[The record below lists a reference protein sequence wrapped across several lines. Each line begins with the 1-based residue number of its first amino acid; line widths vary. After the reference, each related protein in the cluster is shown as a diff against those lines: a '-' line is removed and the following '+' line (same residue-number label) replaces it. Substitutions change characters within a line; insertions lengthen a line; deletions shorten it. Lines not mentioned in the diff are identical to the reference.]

1 MKKLF
6 AIATS
11 FAVMTAVNATEF
23 AASGES
29 NNFSAEVR
37 KAVVGAIGGTGAAEQ
52 ALAAAMGAFKTSLD
66 DAILVITKKGEKYYR
81 MHSNSKYN
89 GPVTD
94 TKDKAVYQELFAAA
108 TSNVTGTS
116 AIPTVQKEN
125 SSGEMFAWDVIRVNP
140 NLIVVCRHKPREGG
154 DDKGFTAEVRKAVV
168 GAIGGTPD
176 DQKAAAVIMAAWKIS
191 LDDAIIVLSKKGQ
204 KIYRMHSNS
213 KYNGEV
219 KDAADKAVYNELY
232 AAATENV
239 TADSPIPTV
248 QKENSSGEMFKWDI
262 IRVNPQV
269 LVVCRHK

>member
-66 DAILVITKKGEKYYR
+66 DAILVITKKGDKYYR

-94 TKDKAVYQELFAAA
+94 AKDKAVYQELFAAA
-108 TSNVTGTS
+108 TENVNLNS

-140 NLIVVCRHKPREGG
+140 NVIVVCRHKPREGG
-154 DDKGFTAEVRKAVV
+154 DDKGFTAEVRKAVL
-168 GAIGGTPD
+168 GAIGGIGPAE
-176 DQKAAAVIMAAWKIS
+176 QALAAAMGAYKIS

-204 KIYRMHSNS
+204 KMYRMHSNS
-213 KYNGEV
+213 KYNGPVTDE
-219 KDAADKAVYNELY
+219 KDKEVYNALY

-239 TADSPIPTV
+239 TADSVIPTV
-248 QKENSSGEMFKWDI
+248 ERENSSGEMFKWDI
-262 IRVNPQV
+262 IRVNPNV

>member
-23 AASGES
+23 AAGD
-29 NNFSAEVR
+29 NNFTTEVR

-94 TKDKAVYQELFAAA
+94 TKDKEVYQELFAAA

-125 SSGEMFAWDVIRVNP
+125 SSGEMFAWDVIRVNQ

-219 KDAADKAVYNELY
+219 KDAADKTVYNELY